1 MTEVLSKWI
10 LQEVF
15 VDPSLETI
23 AECTLNLS
31 VASEV
36 LEREGNRYK
45 VSVELSGSVVGE
57 EFQIANIRFVNVSV
71 VEVKP
76 GTRKTTVLKKLEKA
90 KEGELLS
97 ILPIYLLKAG
107 IFLKEVYREL

>member
-1 MTEVLSKWI
+1 MTEVLSKWV

-15 VDPSLETI
+15 VDPSLDGTFR
-23 AECTLNLS
+23 CTLNLS

-36 LEREGNRYK
+36 LEKKDNRLK
-45 VSVELSGSVVGE
+45 VAVELSGSVVE
-57 EFQIANIRFVNVSV
+57 EQFQIANVRFVNVSV

-90 KEGELLS
+90 KEEELLS

-107 IFLKEVYREL
+107 IFLKEVRREL